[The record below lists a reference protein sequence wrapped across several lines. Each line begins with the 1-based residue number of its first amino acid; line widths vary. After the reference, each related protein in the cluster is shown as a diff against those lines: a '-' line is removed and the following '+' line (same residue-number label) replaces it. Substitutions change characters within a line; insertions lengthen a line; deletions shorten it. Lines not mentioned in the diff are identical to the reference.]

1 MPTIRQVRETGNLP
15 ATTGAEHGGTMLVEL
30 ITPGEGSSGYY
41 SPAVLE
47 AAATDRAFPAGT
59 LMFADH
65 PGETE
70 RYDRPERSVRDVAG
84 FLAEDARWNGAAL
97 VAEVRTIDPWTTVLS
112 QLSEAIGVS
121 IRADADVTES
131 SRGRRVVNS
140 ITRGVSVDFVTHAGR
155 GGRIAQVYESARR
168 DAPVI
173 VEHRAQTTE
182 AATDDTRAILRA
194 AVQATTA
201 GRYAWVDDFDPETAT
216 VYYTAENNDGASH
229 LYAQTYEI
237 GNDGLT
243 ATLTGTPTE
252 VRARTDYVPV
262 NPPPATSAAESA
274 PEPPVAP
281 AGSTPTHES
290 PEEDTMPQI
299 EEARLRQLEEDAGRV
314 QTLISER
321 DTAVTERDQARADA
335 QAATNRADAR
345 TVIAESEHEFSALEA
360 RGLLADLP
368 TTDTGALDTDQ
379 FTNQVNEAGTA
390 RATAQGA
397 GTVTGFGRNTTTS
410 TSTVSESD
418 LDGALG
424 ITRKGA

>member
-1 MPTIRQVRETGNLP
+1 MPEINETGTLP
-15 ATTGAEHGGTMLVEL
+15 ASGAQHGGTMLVQL
-30 ITPGEGSSGYY
+30 ITPGDGSSGYY

-70 RYDRPERSVRDVAG
+70 RFDRPERSVRDVAG
-84 FLAEDARWNGAAL
+84 FLAEDARWDGTAL

-155 GGRIAQVYESARR
+155 GGRIAQVYESARA

-173 VEHRAQTTE
+173 VEHRTETTE

-194 AVQATTA
+194 AVRAATGT

-216 VYYTAENNDGASH
+216 VYYTAENNDGESH

-252 VRARTDYVPV
+252 VRARTEYVPI
-262 NPPPATSAAESA
+262 NPTSPATSAAESA

-314 QTLISER
+314 QTLTTER

-335 QAATNRADAR
+335 QAATNTADAR
-345 TVIAESEHEFSALEA
+345 TVIAESDHQFSTLEA

-368 TTDTGALDTDQ
+368 TTDTGSLDTEA
-379 FTNQVNEAGTA
+379 FTTTVNEAGAERDRTA
-390 RATAQGA
+390 GA
-397 GTVTGFGRNTTTS
+397 GTVTGFGRNTS
-410 TSTVSESD
+410 TGASTVSESD